1 MKKTALFLERVYTKY
16 NRPELISPDPL
27 EFLSRYVSQQD
38 REAAALIAACFAYGN
53 VKQILKNVN
62 TILEKMPDGPHR
74 FLLYSAP
81 ARLHRTFKNFRYRFT
96 GEEELCAF
104 LCAVKR
110 VLKKYGSLQNCFL
123 AHFHPQDETVLPA
136 LRGFA
141 RELRAGADLHSLI
154 PDPDKNSALKRLNL
168 FLRWMVRKDAVDPGG
183 WERVSPAHLIVP
195 LDVHL
200 HRIARKLKLTRR
212 NAADMTAAME
222 ITRAFKKCCPHDP
235 VKYDFCLTRFG
246 IRDDMDYENLD
257 AFQQCDSPQ
266 TSNAARGKGRPRR
279 SANDILPNA

>member
-1 MKKTALFLERVYTKY
+1 MKKTALFLERVYAKY

-27 EFLSRYVSQQD
+27 EFLSRYTSPQD
-38 REAAALIAACFAYGN
+38 RETAALLAACFAYGN

-62 TILEKMPDGPHR
+62 AILEKMHNSPYQFILHSTHAG
-74 FLLYSAP
+74 
-81 ARLHRTFKNFRYRFT
+81 LHRTFKNFRYRFT

-123 AHFHPQDETVLPA
+123 AHFTPQDQTVLPA

-141 RELRAGADLHSLI
+141 RELRSGTDLHSLI
-154 PDPDKNSALKRLNL
+154 PNPDKNSALKRLNL
-168 FLRWMVRKDAVDPGG
+168 FLRWMVRKDAVDLGH
-183 WERVSPAHLIVP
+183 WTNISPAKLIVP

-212 NAADMTAAME
+212 NAADMTAALE
-222 ITRAFKKCCPHDP
+222 ITCAFKKCCPHDP

-246 IRDDMDYENLD
+246 IREDMDYENLD
-257 AFQQCDSPQ
+257 AF
-266 TSNAARGKGRPRR
+266 K
-279 SANDILPNA
+279 